1 MRIVVR
7 GTNWIGDAVMTV
19 PALRELRR
27 IFPDSE
33 IVLHTRSWARSV
45 FRDASF
51 IDDFLTFD
59 SAESTLKDV
68 LTQAAVLREQKFD
81 LAILFPNSFASA
93 LTARFGG
100 VPHRFGYSRE
110 GRRVF
115 LTNPIKIPEWKNRRH
130 EVYYYLNLVAEVEQH
145 FLGTKT
151 VLEREPDSTLEV
163 SPERRANA
171 IQLLK
176 ESGADLSRKTVAIGA
191 GSTNSRAKRWL
202 PERFAELNDRLQR
215 ELGANVILLGSAEEE
230 KVANKVME
238 KSTFKPIR
246 LTGKTNLDEAVS
258 ILAQVD
264 LLISNDMG
272 LAHIAPATG
281 TDAIVIFG
289 PTNPET
295 TRPFSKLAEII
306 RKDVECSPCML
317 RDCPIDHRCMTWI
330 STDEVFRAAAARLSG
345 QVMAKAQADQQ

>member
-33 IVLHTRSWARSV
+33 IVLHTRSWAERI

-51 IDDFLTFD
+51 IDRILTFE
-59 SAESTLKDV
+59 STESTLKDV
-68 LTQAAVLREQKFD
+68 LEQARILREEKFD
-81 LAILFPNSFASA
+81 IAILFTNSFASA
-93 LTARFGG
+93 LTSRFGG
-100 VPHRFGYSRE
+100 IPHRFGYSRE
-110 GRRVF
+110 GRRIF
-115 LTNPIKIPEWKNRRH
+115 LTHPVKIPAWKAKRH
-130 EVYYYLNLVAEVEQH
+130 EVYYYLNLVAAVEQE
-145 FLGTKT
+145 FYGTQT
-151 VLEREPDSTLEV
+151 VLNNWPDSTLEV
-163 SPERRANA
+163 SAERRARA
-171 IQLLK
+171 LQILK

-215 ELGANVILLGSAEEE
+215 ELGANVILLGSADEE
-230 KVANKVME
+230 KVSNKIME
-238 KSTFKPIR
+238 RSVFKPIR
-246 LTGKTNLDEAVS
+246 LTGKTDLDDAVS
-258 ILAQVD
+258 ILAEID

-281 TDAIVIFG
+281 TDTIVIFG

-295 TRPFSKLAEII
+295 TRPFSPHAEII
-306 RKDVECSPCML
+306 RKGVECSPCML

-330 STDEVFRAAAARLSG
+330 TTDEVFRAAAARFSG
-345 QVMAKAQADQQ
+345 RGTRKALADH